1 MLLRS
6 RKLLWKNLASLHQIS
21 KLKVNEIIKNKKLSP
36 AYAKYS
42 PATLYRHAL
51 KPLDG
56 SREVDGRHDNK
67 GRPKLCT
74 LQDLCS
80 TKREIN
86 VLRETVGTFTSNIL
100 QEEAG
105 VNGSNSTFRR
115 TLRRMGCG
123 YKRTRKEGML
133 TRRDKLKK
141 FKFAKKVKKLFSH
154 HDCGSRVV
162 WTRRISM
169 YVDGVGFSYK
179 SNPYLH
185 SKTPGARS
193 GD

>member
-1 MLLRS
+1 MEVE
-6 RKLLWKNLASLHQIS
+6 KLMADN
-21 KLKVNEIIKNKKLSP
+21 
-36 AYAKYS
+36 
-42 PATLYRHAL
+42 
-51 KPLDG
+51 
-56 SREVDGRHDNK
+56 NK

-74 LQDLCS
+74 LQDLRS

-123 YKRTRKEGML
+123 YRRTRKEGML

-141 FKFAKKVKKLFSH
+141 FKFVKKVKKLFSH
-154 HDCGSRVV
+154 HDRGSRVV

-169 YVDGVGFSYK
+169 YADGVGKK
-179 SNPYLH
+179 SWIFIQVEPLFTFQNTG
-185 SKTPGARS
+185 S
-193 GD
+193 